1 MRNLTFPQWLKAT
14 LVIFWL
20 AVLSLALPKEPI
32 DPWGLISARKI
43 TQLVLVMV
51 TIQTLGGALSRKIGS
66 RAGSFISGFMGGI
79 FSSTAVTA
87 QIARASRS
95 LSDDENR
102 VAALSL
108 LGAILAQLSLALVIV
123 LVSLDGHFPQAFALL
138 LSPILATALLTIIRS
153 KKVKVETPPPEPKDP
168 LGELVEIAKLS
179 LIIVAF
185 LALSKWAQTQFG
197 DTGLYVLTFLVS
209 LFEVHGSIIANLQLH
224 QQSTELGNASFNIL
238 SELITLGLIASL
250 VSKLA
255 IVLTIGNRYMRIRMT
270 LWAAILGASMI
281 GGYFL
286 SKVLFDA

>member
-1 MRNLTFPQWLKAT
+1 MLNRNYPPWLKAT

-87 QIARASRS
+87 QIARASS
-95 LSDDENR
+95 KLSDDENR

-108 LGAILAQLSLALVIV
+108 LGAILAQLSLALVIAM
-123 LVSLDGHFPQAFALL
+123 VSLEGHAPQVLALL
-138 LSPILATALLTIIRS
+138 LTPILATASLTVLRS
-153 KKVKVETPPPEPKDP
+153 KKVKVETSPPETKDP
-168 LGELVEIAKLS
+168 LGELLDIAKLS
-179 LIIVAF
+179 LIIVLFIA
-185 LALSKWAQTQFG
+185 LAKLAQSQFG
-197 DTGLYVLTFLVS
+197 EAGLYALTFLVS

-224 QQSTELGNASFNIL
+224 ERGSMSFEIL
-238 SELITLGLIASL
+238 AGLMTLGLIASL

-255 IVLTIGNRYMRIRMT
+255 IVLAIGNRYLRIRMT
-270 LWAAILGASMI
+270 VWSALLGFSMVA
-281 GGYFL
+281 GYFI
-286 SKVLFDA
+286 SRSPF